1 MKSCALLLVAT
12 FCCWTSLA
20 MASEKLFVAETFANQ
35 VDVIDTATLSTA
47 AQAIKVGLT
56 PQDLKLTADG
66 KTLFAVNYL
75 SYDLSEI
82 DPLTLAVRRNIEL
95 SCSPSALVIS
105 PDGST
110 GYALCRNTGRILYV
124 DLTSGNEIATVPIV
138 FPFGLAISP
147 DGNRAY
153 VSRSMFSRYVDVV
166 DLIERKVTTS
176 ITVGRS
182 PQGIIVGPSGLS
194 VYAANA
200 GSASVSVIDAATNK
214 VRSTIAVGNS
224 PSALAVDSSEKIL
237 FVTNKNDAT
246 VSVVD
251 LELGKTVTTI
261 PVGLAPQA
269 LALSAGQPLL
279 YVANFNSNTISVID
293 TQSYQVIATIPVA
306 NGPQALALVAPTDT
320 TPPEVR
326 LTVNNAILWP
336 PNHKLVPITV
346 QIDVADDQDPHPT
359 VQLLSISSN
368 EACSDVTAAIKATGQ
383 RSADPS
389 TCNDIAGA
397 AFGTA
402 DNTFLLRAERFG
414 FGEEGRIYTISYKI
428 TDAAGNETIATTE
441 VRVPL
446 NFSGERD

>member
-1 MKSCALLLVAT
+1 MKYTLLLVAT
-12 FCCWTSLA
+12 FCCWTSLT

-35 VDVIDTATLSTA
+35 VDVIDTAALSTA

-56 PQDLKLTADG
+56 PQDLKLTPDN

-75 SYDLSEI
+75 SHDLSEI

-95 SCSPSALVIS
+95 SCMPSALVIS

-110 GYALCRNTGRILYV
+110 GYALCRNTGRVLYV
-124 DLTSGNEIATVPIV
+124 DLISGTEIAAVPIV
-138 FPFGLAISP
+138 FPFGLAIAP

-166 DLIERKVTTS
+166 DLIQRKVTTS
-176 ITVGRS
+176 ISVGRS

-200 GSASVSVIDAATNK
+200 GSASVSVIDVATNK
-214 VRSTIAVGNS
+214 VRSTIAVGSS
-224 PSALAVDSSEKIL
+224 PSALAVDSAEKIL

-251 LELGKTVTTI
+251 LELSKTITTI
-261 PVGLAPQA
+261 PVELAPQA
-269 LALSAGQPLL
+269 LALSTEQPLL

-293 TQSYQVIATIPVA
+293 TKKYQVVATIPVA
-306 NGPQALALVAPTDT
+306 NGPQALAIVAPTDT

-326 LTVNNAILWP
+326 LTVNKEILWP

-346 QIDVADDQDPHPT
+346 KIDVADDQDPHPT

-368 EACSDVTAAIKATGQ
+368 EPCSDATAATKSSGLK
-383 RSADPS
+383 SADPS
-389 TCNDIAGA
+389 TCNDIGGA
-397 AFGTA
+397 TFGTA

-414 FGEEGRIYTISYKI
+414 FSDAGRLYTISYKV

-446 NFSGERD
+446 NFSGEQN